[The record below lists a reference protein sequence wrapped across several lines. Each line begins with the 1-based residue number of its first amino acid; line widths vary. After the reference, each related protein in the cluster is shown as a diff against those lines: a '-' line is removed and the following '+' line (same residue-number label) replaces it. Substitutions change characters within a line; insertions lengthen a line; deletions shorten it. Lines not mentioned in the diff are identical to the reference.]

1 MIRLCA
7 VSKRW
12 ANGGEWAIR
21 ELDLTVARG
30 EWLALIGGSGSG
42 KTTTLR
48 LINGLVDPDEG
59 TVEVEGRNV
68 RDVRPEELRR
78 GMGYVLQSIGL
89 LPHWT
94 VRENV
99 GTVPHL
105 LGWSAERIRARAD
118 ALLSDVGLDP
128 DVYGDRR
135 PSELS
140 GGQGQRVAVA
150 RALAAEP
157 RILLM
162 DEPFGALDP
171 ITRDR
176 LQDLVRGLHERLGLT
191 TVFVTHDMGEALR
204 LADRVAV
211 LDHGKLLRLA
221 TPAELVAKPEPPVVA
236 AMLDAPRRNAEVLTR
251 LAT

>member
-1 MIRLCA
+1 MIRLRA

-12 ANGGEWAIR
+12 ADGGTWALQD
-21 ELDLTVARG
+21 LDLAIARG

-48 LINGLVDPDEG
+48 LINRLVDPDEG
-59 TVEVEGRNV
+59 TVEVDGRNV
-68 RDVRPEELRR
+68 RDGAPEKVRR

-94 VRENV
+94 IRENV
-99 GTVPHL
+99 GTVPRL
-105 LGWSAERIRARAD
+105 LGWPEDEIDARVD
-118 ALLSDVGLDP
+118 ALLADVGLDP
-128 DVYGDRR
+128 EIYGERLPR
-135 PSELS
+135 ELS

-157 RILLM
+157 RIMLM

-171 ITRDR
+171 VTRDR

-211 LDHGKLLRLA
+211 LDHGRLVRVA
-221 TPAELVAKPEPPVVA
+221 TPAELVANPDPPVVA
-236 AMLDAPRRNAEVLTR
+236 AMLDAPRRNAKVLTR
-251 LAT
+251 LET

>member
-1 MIRLCA
+1 MIRLNG

-12 ANGGEWAIR
+12 ADGTWAIR
-21 ELDLTVARG
+21 DLDLVVARG

-48 LINGLVDPDEG
+48 LINRLVDPDEG
-59 TVEVEGRNV
+59 TVEIDGRNV
-68 RDVRPEELRR
+68 RDAPPEELRR
-78 GMGYVLQSIGL
+78 GIGYVLQSIGL

-99 GTVPHL
+99 GTVPRL
-105 LGWSAERIRARAD
+105 LGWSDERIRARAD
-118 ALLSDVGLDP
+118 VLLSDVGLDP
-128 DVYGDRR
+128 ASYGDRLPR
-135 PSELS
+135 GLS
-140 GGQGQRVAVA
+140 GGQAQRVAVA

-171 ITRDR
+171 VTRDR

-191 TVFVTHDMGEALR
+191 TVFVTHDMAEALR

-211 LDHGKLLRLA
+211 LDQGRLLRLA
-221 TPAELVAKPEPPVVA
+221 TPAELVTRPEPAVVA
-236 AMLDAPRRNAEVLTR
+236 AMLDAPRRNAEVLAR